1 MATTPTNKPIP
12 SEDPR
17 DLKFNA
23 GKFDEVMTSDA
34 HYYVDRFGVKRW
46 TIAGF
51 QYTAEEAIRAYGYIT
66 MDSFED
72 GATLTLPNQVLR
84 YEATGEYYRWDG
96 AFPKAVA
103 AGSTP
108 ASTGGVGLGAWI
120 SVGDAAF
127 RQEANKKFKY
137 SVKLSDYSTLQE
149 AATAAV
155 DGVLIDRDYTFTDNE
170 TVDFGGKVLTI
181 DCKAKFIGDGNL
193 TFTNLGAG
201 SLVNSPYMESAT
213 TPWMIFPWNGD
224 GSWIKEAAAVAATL
238 AQTRDRGYQ
247 PTVNDYT
254 KFPGIEAL
262 LPSYA
267 KDQHIHST
275 LRIFNCTGITVK
287 NAKGSVGC
295 YLFDT
300 CFYCKAVDSDL
311 AVAGGDAGITF
322 MNLSGNKGVGNYCIG
337 GRIAYGSVSS
347 VQFLRQDGGVDHDG
361 GVIGFTSFR
370 PGESGVKTWQGTVGS
385 TSARCYNLQ
394 FRKSLSM
401 YPVWDGFD
409 LGADIGNETD
419 RPGDYTLAEYPVHQL
434 PTNHIIDDL
443 VAIGSLGVGIGMDGK
458 GGYVSNVL
466 MQDCAGSGALWFTY
480 GKTFTNVSVIDTN
493 TLDFNANQVYIQ
505 GDCIVNGL
513 RLVGIKPT
521 PSNGLIVD
529 APNTTISGIT
539 GNVDSRMV
547 NAANI
552 VDPMLG
558 NSRINSYQD
567 TGILDIRLHKLS
579 TTMDAVSIKAH
590 SNGAGSGSAWAS
602 LGAASGSVSDAVSI
616 KVNYTDNRAAE
627 IPFSPTVVS
636 DSAVKDNSCFVPY
649 WEGSSLKALVKKAD
663 GYLVRVTLATV

>member
-1 MATTPTNKPIP
+1 
-12 SEDPR
+12 
-17 DLKFNA
+17 
-23 GKFDEVMTSDA
+23 
-34 HYYVDRFGVKRW
+34 
-46 TIAGF
+46 
-51 QYTAEEAIRAYGYIT
+51 
-66 MDSFED
+66 
-72 GATLTLPNQVLR
+72 
-84 YEATGEYYRWDG
+84 
-96 AFPKAVA
+96 
-103 AGSTP
+103 
-108 ASTGGVGLGAWI
+108 
-120 SVGDAAF
+120 
-127 RQEANKKFKY
+127 
-137 SVKLSDYSTLQE
+137 
-149 AATAAV
+149 
-155 DGVLIDRDYTFTDNE
+155 
-170 TVDFGGKVLTI
+170 
-181 DCKAKFIGDGNL
+181 
-193 TFTNLGAG
+193 
-201 SLVNSPYMESAT
+201 
-213 TPWMIFPWNGD
+213 
-224 GSWIKEAAAVAATL
+224 
-238 AQTRDRGYQ
+238 
-247 PTVNDYT
+247 
-254 KFPGIEAL
+254 
-262 LPSYA
+262 
-267 KDQHIHST
+267 
-275 LRIFNCTGITVK
+275 
-287 NAKGSVGC
+287 
-295 YLFDT
+295 
-300 CFYCKAVDSDL
+300 
-311 AVAGGDAGITF
+311 
-322 MNLSGNKGVGNYCIG
+322 LSGNKGVGNYCIG

-493 TLDFNANQVYIQ
+493 TLDFNANQVYIR

-663 GYLVRVTLATV
+663 GSLVRVTLATV